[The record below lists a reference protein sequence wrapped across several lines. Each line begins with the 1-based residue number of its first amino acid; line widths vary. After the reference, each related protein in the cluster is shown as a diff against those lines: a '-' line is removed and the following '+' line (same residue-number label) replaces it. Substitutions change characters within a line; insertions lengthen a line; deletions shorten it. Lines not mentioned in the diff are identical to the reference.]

1 MVVKPP
7 YFPNRGDIV
16 KLEFGSA
23 QQFTAESIQRVFTL
37 RNSGMSFDDIA
48 ITLNNELQQ
57 QGREQ
62 TGYRPVLVIS
72 PIKYNQMASL
82 VLACP
87 ITTNPKGLK
96 FEVPLIEGMKTKGV
110 VLADQIKTLDWKARK
125 VKFVESVTEDLI
137 EEVQAKLETLIL

>member
-1 MVVKPP
+1 MVVKPSYLP
-7 YFPNRGDIV
+7 DRGDIV
-16 KLEFGSA
+16 KVEFGSA

-37 RNSGMSFDDIA
+37 HNSGMSFDDIA
-48 ITLNNELQQ
+48 TTLNNELQQ

-62 TGYRPVLVIS
+62 TGDRPVLIIS

-87 ITTNPKGLK
+87 ITTKSKGLN
-96 FEVPLIEGMKTKGV
+96 FEVPLIEGMETKGV

>member
-1 MVVKPP
+1 MVVKPS
-7 YFPNRGDIV
+7 YFPDRGDIV
-16 KLEFGSA
+16 KVEFGST
-23 QQFTAESIQRVFTL
+23 QKFTAESIQRVFTL
-37 RNSGMSFDDIA
+37 HNSGMSFDDIA

-87 ITTNPKGLK
+87 ITTKSKGLN
-96 FEVPLIEGMKTKGV
+96 FEVTLIEGMETKGV

-137 EEVQAKLETLIL
+137 EEVQAKLETLVL